1 MDFNLNLGCIDDGNL
16 SEISESTL
24 YDVLVVG
31 TGPSAVSAA
40 IYAARKG
47 LATAMIGLKVG
58 GQVLDTREIENII
71 GIPKITGSEYAE
83 NLEKHL
89 KEYCVAYKDGTYVT
103 KIEEDGKD
111 KIITTSDKKTYK
123 SKTIIISTGAK
134 WRELNIPGEQEYKG
148 KGVHYCATCDG
159 PFYKGLDVAIV
170 GGGNSGVEAALDMS
184 GIAKSVTLVEF
195 MPELK
200 ADKILQDKLKE
211 RSNIS
216 VLTNAATTKVYGEDF
231 TKGLEYKDR
240 ADEKTHQLAID
251 GIFVEIGL
259 TPNSEFVEG
268 LVDTNKFGEIIINEN
283 NMTNIKGIFA
293 SGDVTTVKQKQIVI
307 SVGEG
312 AKAALGAFDYLLKE
326 Y

>member
-1 MDFNLNLGCIDDGNL
+1 MDFNLNLGCIDEGNL
-16 SEISESTL
+16 SEISCDKL

-47 LATAMIGLKVG
+47 LDVAMIGLKIG

-71 GIPKITGSEYAE
+71 GTAKTTGSEYAE

-89 KEYCVAYKDGTYVT
+89 KEYCVAFKEGTYVT
-103 KIEEDGKD
+103 KIEEDGKN
-111 KIITTSDKKTYK
+111 KLITTSDKKIYK
-123 SKTIIISTGAK
+123 SKTVIIATGAK
-134 WRELNIPGEQEYKG
+134 WRELNVPGEQEYKG

-159 PFYKGLDVAIV
+159 PFYKGLDVAVV
-170 GGGNSGVEAALDMS
+170 GGGNSGIEAALDMA
-184 GIAKSVTLVEF
+184 GIAKNVTVVEF

-200 ADKILQDKLKE
+200 ADKILQDKLNE
-211 RSNIS
+211 RNNFKVI
-216 VLTNAATTKVYGEDF
+216 TNAATTKIYGEDF
-231 TKGLEYKDR
+231 TKGMEYQNR
-240 ADEKTHQLAID
+240 ADESTHELNID
-251 GIFVEIGL
+251 GVFIEIGL
-259 TPNSEFVEG
+259 TPNSEFAKD
-268 LVDTNKFGEIIINEN
+268 LIATNKIGEIIIDEN

>member
-16 SEISESTL
+16 SEISESKL
-24 YDVLVVG
+24 YDILVIG

-47 LATAMIGLKVG
+47 LATAMIGLKIG

-89 KEYCVAYKDGTYVT
+89 KEYCVSYKEGTYVT

-123 SKTIIISTGAK
+123 SKTVIISTGAK

-170 GGGNSGVEAALDMS
+170 GGGNSGVEAALDMA

-200 ADKILQDKLKE
+200 ADKILQDKLNE

-216 VLTNAATTKVYGEDF
+216 VITNVAVTKVYGEDF

-240 ADEKTHQLAID
+240 ADESIHQLAID
-251 GIFVEIGL
+251 GVFVEIGL
-259 TPNSEFVEG
+259 TPNSEFVKG
-268 LVDTNKFGEIIINEN
+268 LVETNKFGEIIIDDK

-293 SGDVTTVKQKQIVI
+293 SGDVSTVKQKQVVI

-312 AKAALGAFDYLLKE
+312 AKAALGAFDYLLKD